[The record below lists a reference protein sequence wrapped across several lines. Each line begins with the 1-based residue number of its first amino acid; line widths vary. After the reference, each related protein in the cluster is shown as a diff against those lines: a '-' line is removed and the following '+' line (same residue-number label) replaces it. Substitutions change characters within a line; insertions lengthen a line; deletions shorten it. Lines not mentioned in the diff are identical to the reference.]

1 MHILWAETCSKTC
14 GWCIYMKETFHTV
27 YVRLPNTITDVLIKK
42 RYLVKFSN
50 DDNLYSTPVGEDV
63 IEELLKQIK

>member
-1 MHILWAETCSKTC
+1 
-14 GWCIYMKETFHTV
+14 MKETFHTV